1 MVLESLADV
10 QVDRCPNCHAL
21 WFDAHELERRLGSQA
36 ANHARSVSEA
46 ELPERGLGGRSCP
59 RCWPK
64 PMETVGWTGVVIDR
78 CPTCRGLFVE
88 FAELER
94 LQRHGAPEESIELIV
109 QRAMI
114 RTGGNLLA
122 AAGLINILVRVIVAI
137 LRR

>member
-1 MVLESLADV
+1 
-10 QVDRCPNCHAL
+10 
-21 WFDAHELERRLGSQA
+21 
-36 ANHARSVSEA
+36 
-46 ELPERGLGGRSCP
+46 
-59 RCWPK
+59 
-64 PMETVGWTGVVIDR
+64 METVGWTGVVIDR
-78 CPTCRGLFVE
+78 CPICRGLFVE

-94 LQRHGAPEESIELIV
+94 LQRHGAPEDSTELIV